1 MTDPILE
8 DPHTR
13 DLAEAKRLLE
23 KAPWKRFAVLGDSHA
38 AGVREQRDGYPDRS
52 WYDWVSASLS
62 EVQSDFTS
70 RNFGKN
76 GVLTREVRAKQ
87 LTPALEFAP
96 DLAVVLCGGNDILR
110 GSLDGVEAEFDR
122 ILEPLRANGCT
133 VITMGLFDVT
143 KSSRVPAE
151 YRGAINAQLAPLY
164 ALIESVAARHNTVH
178 VNFGAH
184 PASAEEN
191 VYASDNMHLTTRG
204 HAVVAATVV
213 RTLSGLI

>member
-8 DPHTR
+8 DPHTQ

-23 KAPWKRFAVLGDSHA
+23 NARWKRFAVLGDSHA
-38 AGVREQRDGYPDRS
+38 AGVREQCDGYPDRS

-62 EVQSDFTS
+62 AVQPGFTS
-70 RNFGKN
+70 RNFGKK

-87 LTPALEFAP
+87 LAPALEFAP

-122 ILEPLRANGCT
+122 MLEPLLANGCT
-133 VITMGLFDVT
+133 VITMGLFDIT

-151 YRGAINAQLAPLY
+151 YRAAITDQLAPLY
-164 ALIESVAARHNTVH
+164 TLIESVAARHNTVH
-178 VNFGAH
+178 VDFGVH

-191 VYASDNMHLTTRG
+191 VYASDNMHLSTRG

-213 RTLSGLI
+213 RALSDLI